1 MRVESPQERALFF
14 LIRRYKLP
22 GCLDETFFWNQHRI
36 AAWWNRHKIFR
47 HMILE
52 YDMKNWLRENRGFI
66 VFILLF
72 AVFRTAI
79 ADWNPIPSGSMRP
92 NLLEGDVVFVNR
104 VAYDFKLPLT
114 DVILAHL
121 GDPQRGDIVTF
132 TSPADGKRLIKR
144 VVALPGDVVEMR
156 NKQLRIN
163 GVSADYVLLDT
174 GSERVN
180 EDVTLPVLHL
190 TEKFGDAQR
199 TVQWLPAVAR
209 ASSFD
214 PITIPADQY
223 LMLGDNRDNS
233 ADSRYIGLIPRK
245 MLIGRAE
252 RVLVS
257 AEILDKWMPRIGR
270 FGKSLY

>member
-1 MRVESPQERALFF
+1 
-14 LIRRYKLP
+14 
-22 GCLDETFFWNQHRI
+22 
-36 AAWWNRHKIFR
+36 
-47 HMILE
+47 
-52 YDMKNWLRENRGFI
+52 MKNWLRGNRGFI

-104 VAYDFKLPLT
+104 LAYDLKVPLT
-114 DVILAHL
+114 DVVLAHL

-144 VVALPGDVVEMR
+144 IVALPGDVVEMR
-156 NKQLRIN
+156 DKQLRIN
-163 GVSADYVLLDT
+163 GVPAAYTLLDT
-174 GSERVN
+174 ASEAVG
-180 EDVTLPVLHL
+180 DGISLPVLHL
-190 TEKFGDAQR
+190 TERLGTEQR
-199 TVQWLPAVAR
+199 TVQWLPALSR
-209 ASSFD
+209 AASFG
-214 PITIPADQY
+214 PLTIPAERY

-245 MLIGRAE
+245 VLIGRAE
-252 RVLVS
+252 RILVS
-257 AEILDKWMPRIGR
+257 AAIMDNWMPRAAR